1 MRRSGATMLAD
12 SGISKITLKRAG
24 RWKSDTVCDGYVD
37 ESKSSKIEI
46 ANALGGMNSSTSNF
60 SSMPSS
66 TKNVYIQNI
75 TGNVI
80 LSL

>member
-1 MRRSGATMLAD
+1 MAD
-12 SGISKITLKRAG
+12 SGISKITLKR

-37 ESKSSKIEI
+37 KSKSSKIEM

-60 SSMPSS
+60 SSMPPT